1 VRIRAAAVA
10 ILALALSV
18 TAPPANAQSQSVYFN
33 NADLDDDGRLS
44 LSEFQDWM
52 SYAFK
57 RMDANHDE
65 VLAPSEQLVH
75 NAKAITLAEHHARM
89 AGQFKRQD
97 KDHDGYLS
105 PREFLA
111 PPA

>member
-1 VRIRAAAVA
+1 M
-10 ILALALSV
+10 ALALS
-18 TAPPANAQSQSVYFN
+18 AASPHAHAQSQSIYFN
-33 NADLDDDGRLS
+33 NADLDHDGKLS
-44 LSEFQDWM
+44 LPEFQDWM

-57 RMDANHDE
+57 RMDANHDD

-75 NAKAITLAEHHARM
+75 NAKAITLAEHHERM

-97 KDHDGYLS
+97 KNHDGFLS
-105 PREFLA
+105 QREFLA